1 MAVIKTSNFWAIY
14 NFVVKLRLKPM
25 ASAGEKSVS
34 VSETPNRVMSYF
46 SMHENSIGFL
56 CSTNSHSNY

>member
-1 MAVIKTSNFWAIY
+1 MAVIKTSKFWAIY
-14 NFVVKLRLKPM
+14 NLVVKLRLKPM

-34 VSETPNRVMSYF
+34 VSETPYTVMSYF

-56 CSTNSHSNY
+56 CSINSHSNY